1 MSVHHD
7 PMLVLLSV
15 ALAIQASFVGL
26 RLAKRSMDIDGT
38 IRRHILAGAALSLA
52 TGIWGM
58 HFVGMLALRLPFA
71 VDYAV
76 LPTLLSF
83 LACVLVVGLALAT
96 TAVAPLTWTT
106 LVGASTVMG
115 LGIVTM
121 HYLGMSALQAGAHLE
136 HDWRM
141 VALSILLSV
150 VASAFALWLA
160 FGEASRPPRFSSAV
174 VLGIAISGMHYTA
187 MAGVGLHAD
196 DAGTMASS
204 ADPQVSAGLLAL
216 VVALVA
222 FLISGLFIL
231 TLIPDRR
238 AVVPAMPV
246 APSTPAPSES
256 SLLGLVTV
264 PELAPAGVPAA
275 VVEQGG
281 GPIPADAPVAF
292 RAAPGDIVSVPSGS
306 VVPAPEAALPLP
318 GVEAPPPLAF
328 VPVLRDGTIRQFPI
342 DQIVAIHANAHYS
355 TVVADQLSLFS
366 PLSISEAAEKLPAD
380 RFMRVHRSHVVN
392 LRRINRLI
400 KTVDAALVE
409 LEGGQGKRVPVARS
423 RLAELRKRLAVRP

>member
-26 RLAKRSMDIDGT
+26 RLAKRCMDIDGT

-106 LVGASTVMG
+106 LLGAATVMG

-121 HYLGMSALQAGAHLE
+121 HYLGMAALHAGAHLE

-160 FGEASRPPRFSSAV
+160 FGEASRPPSFSSAV
-174 VLGIAISGMHYTA
+174 
-187 MAGVGLHAD
+187 
-196 DAGTMASS
+196 
-204 ADPQVSAGLLAL
+204 
-216 VVALVA
+216 
-222 FLISGLFIL
+222 
-231 TLIPDRR
+231 
-238 AVVPAMPV
+238 
-246 APSTPAPSES
+246 
-256 SLLGLVTV
+256 
-264 PELAPAGVPAA
+264 
-275 VVEQGG
+275 
-281 GPIPADAPVAF
+281 
-292 RAAPGDIVSVPSGS
+292 
-306 VVPAPEAALPLP
+306 
-318 GVEAPPPLAF
+318 
-328 VPVLRDGTIRQFPI
+328 
-342 DQIVAIHANAHYS
+342 
-355 TVVADQLSLFS
+355 
-366 PLSISEAAEKLPAD
+366 
-380 RFMRVHRSHVVN
+380 
-392 LRRINRLI
+392 
-400 KTVDAALVE
+400 
-409 LEGGQGKRVPVARS
+409 
-423 RLAELRKRLAVRP
+423 

>member
-26 RLAKRSMDIDGT
+26 RLAKRCMDIDGT

-106 LVGASTVMG
+106 LLGAATVMG

-121 HYLGMSALQAGAHLE
+121 HYLGMAALHAGAHLE

-160 FGEASRPPRFSSAV
+160 FGEASRPPSFSSAV

-187 MAGVGLHAD
+187 MAGVGLHAHD
-196 DAGTMASS
+196 GGAMAPS

-222 FLISGLFIL
+222 FLISGLFVL

-246 APSTPAPSES
+246 PPSMPSTSEP
-256 SLLGLVTV
+256 SLLSLVAG
-264 PELAPAGVPAA
+264 PELVPAGVPSAGA
-275 VVEQGG
+275 M
-281 GPIPADAPVAF
+281 PADPPAAF
-292 RAAPGDIVSVPSGS
+292 RAATGDMLPVARDSVPQARAAFEPI
-306 VVPAPEAALPLP
+306 VEEAAHEPVSPL
-318 GVEAPPPLAF
+318 PLAF
-328 VPVLRDGTIRQFPI
+328 VPVLRDGSIRQFPV
-342 DQIVAIHANAHYS
+342 DQIAAIHANAHYS
-355 TVVADQLSLFS
+355 TVVADSLSLFS
-366 PLSISEAAEKLPAD
+366 PLSISEAAEKLPPEQ
-380 RFMRVHRSHVVN
+380 FMRVHRSHIVN
-392 LRRINRLI
+392 LRRVQRLI

-409 LEGGQGKRVPVARS
+409 LEGGQGRRVPVART
-423 RLAELRKRLAVRP
+423 RLAELRKRLGSGA